1 MLQHNYTSRWQLAM
15 QNRIYYVSNC
25 LISDVSWLLHMNVI
39 SPYSAS
45 IWAIAGVKLGVTTVH
60 AGENVLSGL
69 SLPLFLLAWTETRE
83 LRVWLSSECLV
94 SVHKALSVIP
104 CTVLAPIPPKSMFL
118 KIHLWFNFNF
128 WIKQNFCCYSHNSM
142 PCSLETAPHQTEF
155 TLEELA

>member
-1 MLQHNYTSRWQLAM
+1 M

-104 CTVLAPIPPKSMFL
+104 CTVLAPIPPKIYVFENSSMIQLQLLNKTKFL
-118 KIHLWFNFNF
+118 LLFPQF
-128 WIKQNFCCYSHNSM
+128 YAM
-142 PCSLETAPHQTEF
+142 F
-155 TLEELA
+155 T